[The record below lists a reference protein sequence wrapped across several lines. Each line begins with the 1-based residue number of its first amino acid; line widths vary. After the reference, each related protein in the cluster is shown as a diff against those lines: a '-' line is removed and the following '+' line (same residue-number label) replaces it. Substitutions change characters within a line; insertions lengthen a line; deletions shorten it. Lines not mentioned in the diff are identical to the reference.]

1 VVVLEV
7 NQTYLDLLDHHIQVE
22 VQEEMVD
29 LAAVLDFILKNLVEL
44 HLVLLSL
51 ALLETLQIVVGDIM
65 VVPVETE
72 LNHKTHSIIPVAAV
86 ALEVLDWMVET
97 EHLVLEEQVELDTY
111 SPPTFNYQHQ
121 LWHPLHMEIQDR
133 VVVHTG

>member
-1 VVVLEV
+1 MLEV
-7 NQTYLDLLDHHIQVE
+7 NQTSLDLVDHHIQVE
-22 VQEEMVD
+22 VQAETVD
-29 LAAVLDFILKNLVEL
+29 LVVVLDFILKNLVEL

-51 ALLETLQIVVGDIM
+51 ALLATLQMLVGDMM

-86 ALEVLDWMVET
+86 VLAALVLMVEM
-97 EHLVLEEQVELDTY
+97 EHTLLEEQVEMVTY
-111 SPPTFNYQHQ
+111 SHLTSKYQHQ
-121 LWHPLHMEIQDR
+121 LWHLLHTEIQDR